1 MKYVCS
7 ICGLEKYSENK
18 KEIPT
23 CCSVKMDPIEPC
35 SKAQDA
41 EMAKFTDEDG
51 PCDDGTGH
59 NR

>member
-7 ICGLEKYSENK
+7 ICGLEKNLDNNM
-18 KEIPT
+18 EIPQ

-35 SKAQDA
+35 SKVQDA
-41 EMAKFTDEDG
+41 EMAKFTDDDG
-51 PCDDGTGH
+51 PCDNSTGH